1 MTLRN
6 RSVCLYVDGAQ
17 NPFQLERGIG
27 RQVSEH
33 ARAVHALAPSL
44 LHSVLLNPGL
54 SLTGNL
60 SSFVGKGLLSWSS
73 ESRAAEGPRGEPPL
87 VYHIM
92 SPFEARTGIDVM
104 WPRWARDPR
113 IATVV
118 TLHDL
123 IPLIFPDH
131 YQRDPAVRA
140 FYGGRLELIRHADGV
155 LAVSEV
161 TAEDAVERLQIS
173 PDRVHVIRA
182 GTSEHFAGMY
192 SSETAAWAH
201 MARHLSAVR
210 PGFLLYVGG
219 ADFRKNMEGLIAG
232 FGRLPAELRAQ
243 HQLVIANILMGGQAE
258 SLRNEAQ
265 LAGIRPDELVLTGH
279 VSDFDL
285 GALYRACSLFVFPS
299 FYEGFGLPM
308 LEAMSC
314 GAPVAASVT
323 TTGPE
328 VLGDLEG
335 TFDPYDPES
344 IAACL
349 VGILGSPEVLER
361 LRARSRRRVGEFT
374 WRRVAERSV
383 EAYERAV
390 AGTARRRSRRPRI
403 ALVTPWPPERSWVA
417 DYNLR
422 LVGELGR
429 LVDVDV
435 VVGGAVDIYTAPS
448 GRGVR
453 LIEVREFEEFGH
465 VSQHDRVLYCM
476 GNSEFHGHVY
486 ELLRRRP
493 GVVVLHDVRLT
504 GFYRWYAGVE
514 RPEDP
519 EGALDERIRA
529 MYGERLPAEAIP
541 GLGSAFDRQAALGI
555 YMTRELQSYAERC
568 FVHSRFAREVL
579 ELDRGLLDRQV
590 EVSVLPFG
598 LCDGLGQSRQAAG
611 SSPLIVSLG
620 LTPEANGIAT
630 VIDAFALLAAEIP
643 AARLVIAG
651 DSVGSEGWHGYASEH
666 APKADIELA
675 GEVSVER
682 YAELL
687 RTADVAVQLQPISG
701 GEAPAAVADYLA
713 NGLPTI
719 VTDLGWASELPPE
732 AAEKVP
738 PGVGS
743 AQLKDRIGTLLTD
756 YGKRT
761 MISQAALEHARACSF
776 SKVADAYLHAL
787 DLSPRSRDAITV
799 EPSRRP
805 A

>member
-1 MTLRN
+1 MTLAS
-6 RSVCLYVDGAQ
+6 RSVCLNVDGAQ
-17 NPFQLERGIG
+17 NPLLFDRGIP

-33 ARAVHALAPSL
+33 ARAIRSVAPSL
-44 LHSVLLNPGL
+44 LHSLLLNPARPVTA
-54 SLTGNL
+54 SLN
-60 SSFVGKGLLSWSS
+60 SFLGSGLLRW
-73 ESRAAEGPRGEPPL
+73 GPGAGDGPL
-87 VYHIM
+87 GALPRIYHIM
-92 SPFEARTGIDVM
+92 SPFEFAPIDVT

-113 IATVV
+113 IATVI

-123 IPLIFPDH
+123 IPLIFSEQYLD
-131 YQRDPAVRA
+131 DPVNRA
-140 FYGGRLELIRHADGV
+140 FYTGRVELIRQADGL

-161 TAEDAVERLQIS
+161 TAEDAVERLQVS
-173 PDRVHVIRA
+173 PDRVHVIGA

-192 SSETAAWAH
+192 PSSAAAWAH
-201 MARHLSAVR
+201 LSRHLKSVR
-210 PGFLLYVGG
+210 PGFVLYVGYFE
-219 ADFRKNMEGLIAG
+219 FRKNIPGLIAG
-232 FGRLPAELRAQ
+232 FGRLPAELRAR
-243 HQLVIANILMGGQAE
+243 HQLVIVCAHLSAGQPELIRAVADQAG
-258 SLRNEAQ
+258 LRPNEF
-265 LAGIRPDELVLTGH
+265 VLTDR
-279 VSDFDL
+279 VSDADL

-435 VVGGAVDIYTAPS
+435 VVGGAVDTYAAPS

-787 DLSPRSRDAITV
+787 GLN
-799 EPSRRP
+799 
-805 A
+805 